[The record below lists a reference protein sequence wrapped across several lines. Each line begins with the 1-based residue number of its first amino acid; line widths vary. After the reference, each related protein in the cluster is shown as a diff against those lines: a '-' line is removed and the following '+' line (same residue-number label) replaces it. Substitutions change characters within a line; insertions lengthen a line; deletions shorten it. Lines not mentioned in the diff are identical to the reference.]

1 MAFQLPGIRSPQ
13 GVGKLSRFSTGNIK
27 ITVQTHMFFDRQAI
41 KDATRYMNYEGLW
54 RGSIIVRRLAQKSI
68 KKKGMA
74 KPIPKGISLGS
85 GIPLAQL
92 LARPGLASRTKGAL
106 IKRFREIQAPPASPP
121 GTPPFTHVPS
131 SHMLGFRRNLYNAF
145 DRATQSAVVGP
156 SQKGKRWILP
166 ARHEYGMPVHLRL
179 YLWKP
184 KTRGGQALVKW
195 FDEEDAGEISDVW
208 VPTKKRKRVDYPKR
222 PFLQPALRKA
232 IQTRQIAKAFRG
244 TFGGRGGMGGLGAG

>member
-1 MAFQLPGIRSPQ
+1 MAFRLPGIRSPQ
-13 GVGKLSRFSTGNIK
+13 GFGNLAKFSTGNVR
-27 ITVQTHMFFDRQAI
+27 ITVSTHMFFDRQAI

-54 RGSIIVRRLAQKSI
+54 RGSIIVRRLAQRSI

-74 KPIPKGISLGS
+74 KPPPKGIALGA
-85 GIPLAQL
+85 GVPLASI

-106 IKRFREIQAPPASPP
+106 ITRFREIQAPPASPA

-145 DRATQSAVVGP
+145 DRNTQSAVIGP
-156 SQKGKRWILP
+156 SQKGRRWILP

-184 KTRGGQALVKW
+184 KGRGGPALVKW
-195 FDEEDAGEISDVW
+195 FDDTDAADLSDAW

-232 IQTRQIAKAFRG
+232 IQSRQIAKAFRG
-244 TFGGRGGMGGLGAG
+244 TYGGRGGMGGLGG